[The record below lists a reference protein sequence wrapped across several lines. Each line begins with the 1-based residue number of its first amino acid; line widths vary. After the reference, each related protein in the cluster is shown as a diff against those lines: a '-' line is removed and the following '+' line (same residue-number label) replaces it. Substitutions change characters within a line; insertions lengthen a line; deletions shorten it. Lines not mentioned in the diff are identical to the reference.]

1 MKGYYKRSEDTAAVL
16 KNGWM
21 HSGDVAI
28 KDEDGFFYI
37 VDRIKDIIIR
47 GGINVYP
54 REVEEILMQHPV
66 ISIVTV
72 IGTPHEKL
80 GEEIKAFIVLKKDQ
94 SAPAEEIIMWA
105 KERMASYKYPR
116 LIEFIDALPVS
127 ASGKILKRILKAN
140 SR

>member
-66 ISIVTV
+66 IS
-72 IGTPHEKL
+72 
-80 GEEIKAFIVLKKDQ
+80 
-94 SAPAEEIIMWA
+94 M
-105 KERMASYKYPR
+105 
-116 LIEFIDALPVS
+116 
-127 ASGKILKRILKAN
+127 
-140 SR
+140 